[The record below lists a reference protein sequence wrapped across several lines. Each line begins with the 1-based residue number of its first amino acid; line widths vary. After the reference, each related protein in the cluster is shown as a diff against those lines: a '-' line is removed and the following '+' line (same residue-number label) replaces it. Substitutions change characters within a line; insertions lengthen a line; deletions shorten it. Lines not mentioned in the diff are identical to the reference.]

1 MCRPP
6 PPPPLPSPAQC
17 PVSCTPTAAAH
28 SRQNLITRHKK
39 IFKLQIIE
47 GRARR
52 LCCGT
57 LVRRT
62 SLWASCF
69 NLPSCYPSSHLV
81 AAILA
86 VEQAQQG
93 GPTPEQPNA
102 RITRGAGAA
111 LSSKY
116 NFINASSG
124 GAMQRRQRHYHSQC
138 NRGHHQHHQEQ

>member
-1 MCRPP
+1 
-6 PPPPLPSPAQC
+6 LHPAR
-17 PVSCTPTAAAH
+17 
-28 SRQNLITRHKK
+28 SRSFATKFDYTTQK

-47 GRARR
+47 GRAGR

-69 NLPSCYPSSHLV
+69 NSPSCYPSSHLV

-111 LSSKY
+111 LSSKN

-138 NRGHHQHHQEQ
+138 NRGHHQHHHEQ